1 MLNCYAKL
9 NYVSKFQKKL
19 LKVGISNFKSFEK
32 IRDRCAKLNYVSNIF
47 FKVFEIPTFEEKRSL
62 NCCAKFKLYFQIFA
76 GPVVVAAQVIVLTG
90 IIFIRPHADIS
101 VAAAPGG
108 QTAQTPLGWQPLEIR
123 VGASGLPWPQVKT
136 N

>member
-1 MLNCYAKL
+1 MFQTFF
-9 NYVSKFQKKL
+9 SKYLKFRL
-19 LKVGISNFKSFEK
+19 LKKK
-32 IRDRCAKLNYVSNIF
+32 IVKFLC
-47 FKVFEIPTFEEKRSL
+47 EI
-62 NCCAKFKLYFQIFA
+62 KLYFQIFA

-108 QTAQTPLGWQPLEIR
+108 QTAQTPLGWPPLDIR

>member
-1 MLNCYAKL
+1 MCQKFFFKIFEIQTFEKKTL
-9 NYVSKFQKKL
+9 NYIFKF
-19 LKVGISNFKSFEK
+19 F
-32 IRDRCAKLNYVSNIF
+32 
-47 FKVFEIPTFEEKRSL
+47 P
-62 NCCAKFKLYFQIFA
+62 

-108 QTAQTPLGWQPLEIR
+108 QTAQTPLGWPPLDIR

>member
-1 MLNCYAKL
+1 MCE
-9 NYVSKFQKKL
+9 
-19 LKVGISNFKSFEK
+19 IE
-32 IRDRCAKLNYVSNIF
+32 NIF
-47 FKVFEIPTFEEKRSL
+47 FKIFEIPTFEKKIVKLLCEI
-62 NCCAKFKLYFQIFA
+62 KLYFQIFA

-101 VAAAPGG
+101 VAAPPGG
-108 QTAQTPLGWQPLEIR
+108 QTAQTPLEWPPLDIR